1 MRIEFIRK
9 GHAMW
14 RISQNSIA
22 TEWPNNQFAVEAKK
36 FADAALEAWEE
47 RHETSLAALDRIME
61 NIIGLVSAME
71 DEAGALRLAQELL
84 NAAAHRMIHAGMIHA
99 DAEPPASEFS
109 AEWLERLRD
118 EFRTCAQMFL
128 MVAEAA
134 WHSLKAAARGHSP
147 TAGPRDRGYRLT
159 GARSGSASSN

>member
-1 MRIEFIRK
+1 
-9 GHAMW
+9 MW
-14 RISQNSIA
+14 RISHNSIA
-22 TEWPNNQFAVEAKK
+22 TEWPNNQFAVEAKR
-36 FADAALEAWEE
+36 FADAALEAWED
-47 RHETSLAALDRIME
+47 RQETSLAALDRITE
-61 NIIGLVSAME
+61 NIIGLVSALD

-99 DAEPPASEFS
+99 DAEPPATEFS

-134 WHSLKAAARGHSP
+134 WHSLKAPTRGLSPAAGS
-147 TAGPRDRGYRLT
+147 RDRGYLLT
-159 GARSGSASSN
+159 GATSGSASSN